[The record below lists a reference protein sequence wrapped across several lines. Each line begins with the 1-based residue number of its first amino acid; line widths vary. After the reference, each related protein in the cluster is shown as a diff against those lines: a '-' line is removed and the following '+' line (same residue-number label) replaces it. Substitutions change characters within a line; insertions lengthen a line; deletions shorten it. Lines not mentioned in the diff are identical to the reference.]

1 MIMQKVRFGFWMP
14 IFGGWLRNVDD
25 EQMHA
30 TFDYNKRLAQRAEQI
45 GFDITLLA
53 ELNLNDIKG
62 ATAPVLECWTTA
74 AAIAS
79 VTEKVEL
86 MNAIRPGFRLP
97 AITAKMA
104 ANIDQISNGR
114 FSLNIVSAWWEQEMR
129 EYGGAWVGHDQR
141 YERSEEHTSELQSHS
156 DLVCRLLLEK
166 KKQSNYS

>member
-1 MIMQKVRFGFWMP
+1 MKKVRYGFWMP

-30 TFDYNKRLAQRAEQI
+30 TFEYNKRLAQRAEQI

-86 MNAIRPGFRLP
+86 MNAIRPGFRL
-97 AITAKMA
+97 ASITTQLY
-104 ANIDQISNGR
+104 ANTDT
-114 FSLNIVSAWWEQEMR
+114 
-129 EYGGAWVGHDQR
+129 Y
-141 YERSEEHTSELQSHS
+141 
-156 DLVCRLLLEK
+156 
-166 KKQSNYS
+166 